1 MKKVLIVSRSQ
12 QGIASLSELLK
23 SENYTQIQV
32 SENTESAKMLGEND
46 EFDLIC
52 INAPLSDETG
62 IELSEHFART
72 TKACVVIIVSQ
83 KNADNVNHILMPQ
96 GVLVISKPIN
106 TQLFRQNIQFAE
118 CFRQRIIRFYDE
130 NNNLKDLVEDI
141 KIISR
146 AKCLLISCLNMSEQQ
161 AHRYIEKQAMDL
173 RVSKYQVAKQVI
185 KTYEN
190 QFDV

>member
-32 SENTESAKMLGEND
+32 SENTESAKMLVEND

-52 INAPLSDETG
+52 INAPLLDETG

-173 RVSKYQVAKQVI
+173 RVSKFQVAKQVI

-190 QFDV
+190 

>member
-32 SENTESAKMLGEND
+32 SENTESAKMLVEND